1 MNPPKKNLTDI
12 TLNEVSFVDAGANP
26 GAHLMF
32 WKRKPDMTKPITFM
46 AKVAKLFATAF
57 PTPEIAKQQ
66 LADLAKEDDAKSFD
80 QVVGMSEVWTAIWQ
94 ATDALNTSI
103 RSILDSDEAEKQP
116 LLNRSLDEFKQHLLD
131 VVSSSATKTPDVE
144 KEAGE
149 MSEDLKKSLGLAD
162 TATDADVASAVAK
175 VQADLAK
182 AQADAAFAKMSEP
195 HREYVVAKG
204 LKDDDLTAFVAKSD
218 ADREAVIKT
227 EPIAKSASDVEIE
240 KRDRELS
247 DLKKS
252 MADLQKRDAVSA
264 IAKRAETEMSAVAK
278 ADDLADLIY
287 DVTKHDASLGE
298 RLENVLKTANAR
310 IEKGGLLKELGSGHR
325 GISKGADAIE
335 AAAKELQKSNTG
347 WSIQKARTEAR
358 KQNPELAAQERT
370 ESRQAA

>member
-1 MNPPKKNLTDI
+1 MANDLTDLTI
-12 TLNEVSFVDAGANP
+12 DEVAFCQRGMNKNARIALFKKDTDV
-26 GAHLMF
+26 
-32 WKRKPDMTKPITFM
+32 TKPNTFM

-57 PTPEIAKQQ
+57 PTPEIAKLQ
-66 LADLAKEDDAKSFD
+66 LENLAKEDDAKSFD

-103 RSILDSDEAEKQP
+103 RSILESEEAEKQP

-131 VVSSSATKTPDVE
+131 VVSSAATKTPDVE

-149 MSEDLKKSLGLAD
+149 MSEDLKKSLGLAA
-162 TATDADVASAVAK
+162 TATDAEVSAAVTK
-175 VQADLAK
+175 VQADLAT

-195 HREYVVAKG
+195 HRDYAVAKG

-218 ADREAVIKT
+218 ADREAVIKA

-252 MADLQKRDAVSA
+252 MATLEKRDAITA

-287 DVTKHDASLGE
+287 DVTKHDAGLGE

-310 IEKGGLLKELGSGHR
+310 IEKGGLLKEIGSGHR
-325 GISKGADAIE
+325 GISRGADAIE
-335 AAAKELQKSNTG
+335 TAAKELQKSNAG

-370 ESRQAA
+370 ESRQAAA

>member
-1 MNPPKKNLTDI
+1 MSQPKKVLTDI

-32 WKRKPDMTKPITFM
+32 WKRKPTMKPVI
-46 AKVAKLFATAF
+46 AKLRELFATAF

-66 LADLAKEDDAKSFD
+66 LADLAKGDDAKLFD
-80 QVVGMSEVWTAIWQ
+80 QVISQADLWPAIWK

-131 VVSSSATKTPDVE
+131 VVSSAATKTPDVE

-149 MSEDLKKSLGLAD
+149 MSEDLKKSLGLAA
-162 TATDADVASAVAK
+162 TATDAEVSAAVAK

-195 HREYVVAKG
+195 HRDYAVAKG

-218 ADREAVIKT
+218 ADREAVVKA
-227 EPIAKSASDVEIE
+227 EPIAKTAAEIE
-240 KRDRELS
+240 KARADAENAELRKS
-247 DLKKS
+247 VAYLKKAS
-252 MADLQKRDAVSA
+252 EVSA
-264 IAKRAETEMSAVAK
+264 IAKRAETEMAAVAK
-278 ADDLADLIY
+278 ADELADLIY
-287 DVTKHDASLGE
+287 DVTKHDAGLGE
-298 RLENVLKTANAR
+298 RLETVLKTANAR
-310 IEKGGLLKELGSGHR
+310 IEKGGLLKEIGSGHR

-335 AAAKELQKSNTG
+335 TAAKELQKVNTG

-370 ESRQAA
+370 ESRQAT